1 MGSLLSV
8 NIIMINILAV
18 TICRKLFC
26 IANEHWHQLYMRPD
40 LPASLIIKL
49 SICPIIYTFADQL
62 ARPLLS
68 LEHISFCAYLHDQEK
83 IDLIFIDSEQTS
95 GLHDITRRYNGEDV
109 MLKIPK
115 QYNLRDINSV
125 ELFNTG
131 TKQTYASISIG
142 KVKNC

>member
-1 MGSLLSV
+1 MNEAILRKSEPNDVIVEVDLFQEDSENVDDLPPFYVPDIRLHSGSL
-8 NIIMINILAV
+8 MILDCSTLLI
-18 TICRKLFC
+18 
-26 IANEHWHQLYMRPD
+26 PD
-40 LPASLIIKL
+40 FT
-49 SICPIIYTFADQL
+49 YT
-62 ARPLLS
+62 PTMKS
-68 LEHISFCAYLHDQEK
+68 NISFCAYLHDQEK

-95 GLHDITRRYNGEDV
+95 GLRYNGEDV

-125 ELFNTG
+125 ELFNTE